1 MIQLTTAAKLENAI
15 AKARTVKP
23 RVRVNCFGSY
33 TVTNKQTGATYS
45 VECLKQDGKRF
56 AHCSCEAGKRER
68 AATTWRPSSASTSS
82 LQRSAPRDTKRKG

>member
-15 AKARTVKP
+15 TKARTVKP

-33 TVTNKQTGATYS
+33 TVTNKTTGATYS

-56 AHCSCEAGKRER
+56 AHCSCKAGQRGQACYHVAAAVAAHIQLAAER
-68 AATTWRPSSASTSS
+68 ASH
-82 LQRSAPRDTKRKG
+82 